1 VPDTIDLGEV
11 RVGTLK
17 DTTILFRNIGS
28 DTILILS
35 QRFSDSEFKV
45 INSTQL
51 LIDPRDSERVQFQ
64 FLPRIMGPVVCWD
77 TIQTLYRT
85 YVVVLR
91 GTVIPFTS
99 LANLSVIDTINFGVI
114 KAGTTKD
121 TSILFKN
128 TGSDTLQ
135 IMSQQFSNSAFKLS
149 KASQNLLT
157 IPPGASQ
164 SVSIQFSPSDT
175 SQATGFDTIHTA
187 YKTYIIELQ
196 GNAIPFS
203 SIFKSAP
210 SVISISLSGVIGT
223 PGRDGSPYTFLFS
236 YEEPVD
242 LSHDVDS
249 SYSFYGS
256 TGGGDVDSR
265 GEQVDGWSTTTYI
278 VTTID
283 ANLIIRNLSVQ
294 FEYSYSRRGG
304 FDDFSA
310 SKFLKL

>member
-1 VPDTIDLGEV
+1 MKRSLTIAFIALLAGCSSPQSPEITSSKNIGFDVPDTIDLGEV

-135 IMSQQFSNSAFKLS
+135 IMSQQ
-149 KASQNLLT
+149 
-157 IPPGASQ
+157 
-164 SVSIQFSPSDT
+164 
-175 SQATGFDTIHTA
+175 
-187 YKTYIIELQ
+187 
-196 GNAIPFS
+196 
-203 SIFKSAP
+203 
-210 SVISISLSGVIGT
+210 
-223 PGRDGSPYTFLFS
+223 
-236 YEEPVD
+236 
-242 LSHDVDS
+242 
-249 SYSFYGS
+249 
-256 TGGGDVDSR
+256 
-265 GEQVDGWSTTTYI
+265 
-278 VTTID
+278 
-283 ANLIIRNLSVQ
+283 
-294 FEYSYSRRGG
+294 
-304 FDDFSA
+304 
-310 SKFLKL
+310 